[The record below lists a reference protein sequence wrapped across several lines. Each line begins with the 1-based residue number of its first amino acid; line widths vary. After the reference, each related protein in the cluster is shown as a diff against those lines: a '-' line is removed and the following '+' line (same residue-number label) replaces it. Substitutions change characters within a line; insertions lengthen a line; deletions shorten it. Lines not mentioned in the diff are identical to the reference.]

1 MRSVAFLAAVCS
13 IVVSEI
19 QIGQLL
25 DNTSTC
31 QKLCHTQKTKAK
43 VPSLLLKKA
52 LRGCCDEA
60 TTCVLPG
67 HFYNVSCVKELLNV
81 CNSENQSAPNLTKT
95 QHLCC
100 GNFSNETGREF
111 KAPRKCFRNISV
123 NWTDAMFWRVRNRNL
138 KPIFKWKRK
147 HWEFFLK
154 MVTQA
159 CLNSTEKTSS
169 GLTPSSVAIKFT
181 YPTFA
186 KRENYEKTFVRAV
199 YAPASYLVM
208 RKGDHDMLSI
218 LGESVK
224 HLWVTLCICITWTVI
239 SGVIIWLLVSL
250 VVSLF
255 YKLSL
260 NFRYSIGQPNRANNM
275 VKWARD
281 IDSSI
286 QLFCRILFMRKRGTI
301 HRRGLR
307 TFAVK
312 FLLPAGKSEPK
323 LSKTIIKFTLCFSRL
338 IKNIV
343 FLRAS

>member
-13 IVVSEI
+13 IVVCEI
-19 QIGQLL
+19 QIGQVL
-25 DNTSTC
+25 DNANTC
-31 QKLCHTQKTKAK
+31 QKLCHTQKETK
-43 VPSLLLKKA
+43 VPNILLKKA

-60 TTCVLPG
+60 TTCVLPE
-67 HFYNVSCVKELLNV
+67 HFHNVSCVKELLNV

-100 GNFSNETGREF
+100 GNVSNETGREF
-111 KAPRKCFRNISV
+111 KGPRKCFRNISV
-123 NWTDAMFWRVRNRNL
+123 NWTDEMFWRVRDRNL

-154 MVTQA
+154 MATQA

-169 GLTPSSVAIKFT
+169 SIAIKFT
-181 YPTFA
+181 YPTFT

-208 RKGDHDMLSI
+208 RKGDHDMLTI

-260 NFRYSIGQPNRANNM
+260 HFIYSIAWSTVLTTRWNGGKISTQVYNYF
-275 VKWARD
+275 VE
-281 IDSSI
+281 
-286 QLFCRILFMRKRGTI
+286 FCSWENVEQFTEE
-301 HRRGLR
+301 
-307 TFAVK
+307 VC
-312 FLLPAGKSEPK
+312 EP
-323 LSKTIIKFTLCFSRL
+323 LS
-338 IKNIV
+338 
-343 FLRAS
+343 